1 MGAYCP
7 SQLAHLFLNP
17 QIYDSITTPLYF
29 PQTRASGTPEHP
41 TLPLLTR
48 YAHSALSY
56 SRKLE
61 MQAELA
67 KTLSPGSA
75 SGSGSGSWF
84 GRGGPKLDL
93 EDVQRQGEE
102 CIDLLA
108 AKLENE
114 GRGWFFG
121 TEWVSLSCFCASG
134 HMLIL
139 PRPSYTD
146 KQQSSTRSS
155 TPTFTLRTSCTNLK
169 WAQAIRTGGS

>member
-1 MGAYCP
+1 
-7 SQLAHLFLNP
+7 
-17 QIYDSITTPLYF
+17 
-29 PQTRASGTPEHP
+29 
-41 TLPLLTR
+41 
-48 YAHSALSY
+48 
-56 SRKLE
+56 

-75 SGSGSGSWF
+75 SGSGSGSGVGSWF

-121 TEWVSLSCFCASG
+121 TESVVPAPPSL
-134 HMLIL
+134 L
-139 PRPSYTD
+139 
-146 KQQSSTRSS
+146 
-155 TPTFTLRTSCTNLK
+155 
-169 WAQAIRTGGS
+169 

>member
-1 MGAYCP
+1 LLD
-7 SQLAHLFLNP
+7 QLAHLFLVP
-17 QIYDSITTPLYF
+17 HIYDSLTTPLYF
-29 PQTRASGTPEHP
+29 PQTRARGTPEHP
-41 TLPLLTR
+41 ALPLLTR

-67 KTLSPGSA
+67 KALSPGSAGA
-75 SGSGSGSWF
+75 SGSGSGIGNWF

-102 CIDLLA
+102 CIDLLT

-121 TEWVSLSCFCASG
+121 TE
-134 HMLIL
+134 
-139 PRPSYTD
+139 
-146 KQQSSTRSS
+146 
-155 TPTFTLRTSCTNLK
+155 
-169 WAQAIRTGGS
+169 